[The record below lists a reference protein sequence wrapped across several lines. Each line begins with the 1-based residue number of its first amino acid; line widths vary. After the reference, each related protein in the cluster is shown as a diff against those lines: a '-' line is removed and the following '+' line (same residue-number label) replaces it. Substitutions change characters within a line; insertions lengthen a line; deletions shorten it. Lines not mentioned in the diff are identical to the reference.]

1 LSLQNEI
8 NSLHLLK
15 RSNFK
20 QKESLIEAPFLFID
34 KMYKE
39 QCIVVNLIGGPGV
52 GKSIL
57 TSEVFAELKR
67 KFVSAEISPEYI
79 KKKLREGSIKAVQ
92 SQIYI
97 FGKQQYQLFT
107 MKDEVDVIV
116 TDSPFIFSSIYD
128 STRCPELR
136 KLILKEFNKYDNMN
150 YYIRRDTT
158 VPYEQ
163 EGRYQDS
170 EGAKEVDETILA
182 FLKNNNLEYKP
193 VEGIGKDV
201 RNMIVEEIIEKLN
214 GKK

>member
-1 LSLQNEI
+1 MKKNI
-8 NSLHLLK
+8 K
-15 RSNFK
+15 K
-20 QKESLIEAPFLFID
+20 D
-34 KMYKE
+34 YKDE
-39 QCIVVNLIGGPGV
+39 TIVVNIIGGPGV

-79 KKKLREGSIKAVQ
+79 KKKLREGSMKAVQ

-136 KLILKEFNKYDNMN
+136 KLIVREFNKYDNMN
-150 YYIRRDTT
+150 YYIGRDTT

-170 EGAKEVDETILA
+170 EGAKQVDTTVKS
-182 FLKNNNLEYKP
+182 FLKDNSIDYK
-193 VEGIGKDV
+193 VVNGIGKYTLDF
-201 RNMIVEEIIEKLN
+201 IVNDIMTKLD
-214 GKK
+214 GK